1 MNLKRVLIMLI
12 VENILIVSIMKIM
25 NRMIVGLIKLFTK
38 NLLEGNVNGV

>member
-1 MNLKRVLIMLI
+1 MILIMEIIL
-12 VENILIVSIMKIM
+12 NISTMKIM